1 MSAYAVKIDGVA
13 VAPDAVVWLA
23 DELVAAG
30 HGATAA
36 RLLEASIHRPETGRL
51 KPKDADAILTV
62 LTILPALTNP
72 PEALVELRI
81 KLTARA
87 SGVLD
92 GR

>member
-1 MSAYAVKIDGVA
+1 
-13 VAPDAVVWLA
+13 
-23 DELVAAG
+23 
-30 HGATAA
+30 
-36 RLLEASIHRPETGRL
+36 
-51 KPKDADAILTV
+51 V